1 MFEETL
7 NRPKAK
13 LDWQMLVALFGLMVL
28 GTAFIHSAKPG
39 DESTAWYNLLAVRQV
54 VWYILGAGAVA
65 VVLLIDYRVLARWS
79 IVGYWACVFA
89 LVAVL
94 IPGIGQTHGWGAR
107 RWIDI
112 GPFGLQPS
120 EFAKIGFILLMAHH
134 LSRPREELRS
144 PGVFAQAMGL
154 ALLPFGL
161 ILREPDLGSA
171 LVFLPVALAMMFVAG
186 VPARYLGRT
195 LAGLALAVALLLVDV
210 LFAPPNW
217 QVVKLEDYQRRRLL
231 VYFGRD
237 FAAGKKT
244 DEEKRLARI
253 EQRTYSYNVDQA
265 MISVGSGGLWGK
277 GWGQGQQI
285 ALGYLP
291 RGVSHNDFIFSVI
304 AEEKGFLGS
313 LVVITLYAGVLFRGI
328 RIAGQARDR
337 LGQLLA
343 IGVVTMLFT
352 HVFVNIGMNIR
363 LMPVTG
369 IPLPLLSYGGS
380 SVLCSLIAI
389 GILQNVYLRHRE

>member
-1 MFEETL
+1 MFESSL
-7 NRPKAK
+7 NPPKSK
-13 LDWQMLVALFGLMVL
+13 LDWQMLVAVAGLMLV
-28 GTAFIHSAKPG
+28 GAAFIHSAKPG
-39 DESTAWYNLLAVRQV
+39 GEETAWYNLTAFRQV
-54 VWYILGAGAVA
+54 VWFVVGTVAA
-65 VVLLIDYRVLARWS
+65 VVVMAIDYRLLARWS
-79 IVGYWACVFA
+79 MVLYWLTILL

-120 EFAKIGFILLMAHH
+120 EFAKLSCILLMSHH
-134 LSRPREELRS
+134 LGRSREELLS
-144 PGVFAQAMGL
+144 LPVFLQSLGL
-154 ALLPFGL
+154 MLLPFVL
-161 ILREPDLGSA
+161 ILKEPDLGSA
-171 LVFLPVALAMMFVAG
+171 LVILPVGLVMMFVAG
-186 VPARYLGRT
+186 VSRRYLGRMVGGV
-195 LAGLALAVALLLVDV
+195 GLVVVLLVVDV
-210 LFAPPNW
+210 VFAPPGW
-217 QVVKLEDYQRRRLL
+217 RLVKLEDYQRRRLL

-237 FAAGKKT
+237 FSADKKT
-244 DEEKRLARI
+244 EAEKRAARL
-253 EQRTYSYNVDQA
+253 EQKKYSYNVDQA
-265 MISVGSGGLWGK
+265 MISVGSGGIWGK

-285 ALGYLP
+285 SLGYLP

-313 LVVITLYAGVLFRGI
+313 MVVVTLYSVVLFCGI
-328 RIAGQARDR
+328 RVAGLARDR

-343 IGVVTMLFT
+343 AGVVTMLFT

-380 SVLCSLIAI
+380 SVLCSMIAI
-389 GILQNVYLRHRE
+389 GILQNVYLHHRE